1 MADSCKVH
9 TNIWSY
15 NVVQHLC
22 YTMQACHGRI
32 HFLWGHIVHITST
45 DKAFHHDNIPS
56 ATDTR
61 KLFSTFKSLLIPSP
75 LPPATSLT
83 TDTFAAFFTD
93 KVAAINSQFSDL
105 PTQTLLHSFFIWT
118 SLNLLL
124 LVFHLPLSQRTRF
137 LSFLQTGS
145 HSISCPLDPILSSP
159 SFYRAQLLLDPC
171 DSNHTCGQ
179 CFTDYGYISSPPSNK
194 LTYHCCSKT
203 LCSLPFV
210 DNYGPVSFLSSLNIL
225 NKLSSKRSQNFSQ
238 HNLFDSEQ
246 PGFKSGHS
254 T

>member
-1 MADSCKVH
+1 MSKYSQAQDKVQLFDNGLTPKYTIKLLLYTVGQWCFQTTCLPEWKNIMADSCKVH

-83 TDTFAAFFTD
+83 TDTFPAFFTD
-93 KVAAINSQFSDL
+93 KVAANSSQFSDL
-105 PTQTLLHSFFIWT
+105 PTQTLLHSFFI
-118 SLNLLL
+118 
-124 LVFHLPLSQRTRF
+124 
-137 LSFLQTGS
+137 
-145 HSISCPLDPILSSP
+145 
-159 SFYRAQLLLDPC
+159 
-171 DSNHTCGQ
+171 
-179 CFTDYGYISSPPSNK
+179 
-194 LTYHCCSKT
+194 
-203 LCSLPFV
+203 
-210 DNYGPVSFLSSLNIL
+210 
-225 NKLSSKRSQNFSQ
+225 
-238 HNLFDSEQ
+238 
-246 PGFKSGHS
+246 
-254 T
+254 